1 MLAKLSK
8 KFTSLLIAVNSLRR
22 FVQRPVRVLFLKYRL
37 NMHLIVVV
45 LSIISRRSV
54 AVINCFV
61 RFLNILNK
69 KFEIEAIRDFAG
81 IVRDGFS

>member
-22 FVQRPVRVLFLKYRL
+22 FIQRPVQHLFLKYGL
-37 NMHLIVVV
+37 NMHLIVTV
-45 LSIISRRSV
+45 LSLISRRSV
-54 AVINCFV
+54 TVINCFV

-69 KFEIEAIRDFAG
+69 KFEIEAIWDFAG